1 MLDSGCVYSPVKR
14 ASMNTTFWPK
24 KTTYIL
30 NNPQR
35 QKGHTKRNNA
45 YCNLLPEQEKKDL
58 RFTSCNWKVS
68 PSVASVSS
76 LCTKSFGAGSEQ
88 RMRNK
93 KNVVSK
99 RVGRGWPAR
108 KSGPLG
114 SVGGGG
120 GGGAPPTRAPI
131 NPPPPPPSLQ
141 ACSYHTPPWQPALVG
156 DHLP

>member
-1 MLDSGCVYSPVKR
+1 
-14 ASMNTTFWPK
+14 MNTTFWPK

-30 NNPQR
+30 DNPQR

-76 LCTKSFGAGSEQ
+76 LCSKSFGAGSEQ

-114 SVGGGG
+114 SGGGG
-120 GGGAPPTRAPI
+120 GTSAPI
-131 NPPPPPPSLQ
+131 K
-141 ACSYHTPPWQPALVG
+141 ALVG

>member
-1 MLDSGCVYSPVKR
+1 MFLRNRFTPRLLSCQYMLDSGCVYYPVKR

-30 NNPQR
+30 DNPQI
-35 QKGHTKRNNA
+35 QKGNTKRNNA

-76 LCTKSFGAGSEQ
+76 LCSKSFGAGSEQ

-114 SVGGGG
+114 SRGWGGGG
-120 GGGAPPTRAPI
+120 YKCTHQT
-131 NPPPPPPSLQ
+131 PPPPPIPTGLQ
-141 ACSYHTPPWQPALVG
+141 LS
-156 DHLP
+156 